1 MINQIKDDN
10 KKGFLEKVHDSRRT
24 FIKSLATIA
33 AATPVVGSMFRPKD
47 ADAALADHTMYLR
60 GSYFE
65 SCTCETICPCL
76 LLLDP
81 TKGSCTALLGWN
93 IEKGHVGTVDVSGT
107 KVAMFLYA
115 PENLLKGGFTMALY
129 VDSSASSSQ
138 KRALT
143 EAYHG
148 IHGGHLGVVAS
159 LAKGTEGGPREFLPT
174 KSARIS
180 YKVDSPHR
188 HLIIDGIGENKME
201 QLAGAAGRPVVV
213 HDTPLAVA
221 PPYPITVSRASKM
234 SYSDHGISHSYE
246 GGNGLSSP
254 FVYMDG
260 ANKQTAIEKS

>member
-1 MINQIKDDN
+1 MINQIKENN
-10 KKGFLEKVHDSRRT
+10 KKSILSKVSDSRRT
-24 FIKSLATIA
+24 FIKNLATVA
-33 AATPVVGSMFRPKD
+33 AATPVIGSLFKSKD

-60 GSYFE
+60 GTYFE

-81 TKGSCTALLGWN
+81 TKGTCTALLGWD

-107 KVAMFLYA
+107 KVAMFLHA
-115 PENLLKGGFTMALY
+115 PDNLLKGGFTMALY
-129 VDSSASSSQ
+129 VDKSASSSQ
-138 KRALT
+138 RKALT

-159 LAKGTEGGPREFLPT
+159 LAKGSEGGPREFLPT
-174 KSARIS
+174 RSARIS
-180 YKVDSPHR
+180 YTVNSPHR
-188 HLIIDGIGENKME
+188 HLVIAGVGENKME
-201 QLAGAAGRPVVV
+201 QLKGAAGRPVVV

-221 PPYPITVSRASKM
+221 PPFPITVSRASKM
-234 SYSDHGISHSYE
+234 TYSDHGIDHSYE

-260 ANKQTAIEKS
+260 ANKQTAVEKS

>member
-1 MINQIKDDN
+1 MINQIKQNN

-33 AATPVVGSMFRPKD
+33 AATPVVGSIFKTKD

-60 GSYFE
+60 GTYFE

-138 KRALT
+138 RKALT

-159 LAKGTEGGPREFLPT
+159 LAKGAEGGPREFLPT
-174 KSARIS
+174 RSARIS

-188 HLIIDGIGENKME
+188 HLIIDGVGENKME

-221 PPYPITVSRASKM
+221 PPFPITVSRASKM
-234 SYSDHGISHSYE
+234 SYSDHGIDHSYE

-260 ANKQTAIEKS
+260 ANKQTAVEKS

>member
-1 MINQIKDDN
+1 MINQIKENN
-10 KKGFLEKVHDSRRT
+10 KKPSLSTGSDSRRT
-24 FIKSLATIA
+24 FIKTLATVA
-33 AATPVVGSMFRPKD
+33 AATPVIGSLFKSND

-81 TKGSCTALLGWN
+81 TKGYCTALLGWD

-107 KVAMFLYA
+107 KVAMFLHA
-115 PENLLKGGFTMALY
+115 PDNLLKGGFTMALY

-138 KRALT
+138 RKALT

-159 LAKGTEGGPREFLPT
+159 LAKGAEGGPREFLPT
-174 KSARIS
+174 RSARIS
-180 YKVDSPHR
+180 YTVNSPHR
-188 HLIIDGIGENKME
+188 HLVIDGIGENKME

-221 PPYPITVSRASKM
+221 PPFPITVSRASKM
-234 SYSDHGISHSYE
+234 SYSDHGIEHSFE

-260 ANKQTAIEKS
+260 ANKQTAVEKS